1 MGITLGKSTLGRILK
16 SMGILSYI
24 VITLFL
30 IVFISYSIILKNL
43 LAGFGIAVL
52 FIFLLWIAF
61 LPLWIARVR
70 KHPHSLAIFL
80 INLLLGWTLLFWL
93 IALIWAFVGKEEK

>member
-1 MGITLGKSTLGRILK
+1 MGKFSYGRILGLL
-16 SMGILSYI
+16 GILSYI
-24 VITLFL
+24 VIAIFL
-30 IVFISYSIILKNL
+30 VTFIGYWIILENFWGGL
-43 LAGFGIAVL
+43 GAGILMVFC
-52 FIFLLWIAF
+52 LWIAF

-93 IALIWAFVGKEEK
+93 VALIWAFVGKEEK

>member
-1 MGITLGKSTLGRILK
+1 
-16 SMGILSYI
+16 MGILSYI
-24 VITLFL
+24 VIAIFL
-30 IVFISYSIILKNL
+30 IVTISYWIILESFWSGL
-43 LAGFGIAVL
+43 EIGILV
-52 FIFLLWIAF
+52 IFLLWIAF

-93 IALIWAFVGKEEK
+93 IALIWAFVGKEDK

>member
-1 MGITLGKSTLGRILK
+1 
-16 SMGILSYI
+16 MGILSYI
-24 VITLFL
+24 VIAIFL
-30 IVFISYSIILKNL
+30 IVTISYWIILESFWSGL
-43 LAGFGIAVL
+43 GIGILV
-52 FIFLLWIAF
+52 IFLLWIAF

-70 KHPHSLAIFL
+70 KHPHSLAIFF

>member
-1 MGITLGKSTLGRILK
+1 
-16 SMGILSYI
+16 MGILSYI
-24 VITLFL
+24 VIAIFL
-30 IVFISYSIILKNL
+30 IVTISYWIILESFWSGL
-43 LAGFGIAVL
+43 RIGILV
-52 FIFLLWIAF
+52 IFLLWIAF

>member
-1 MGITLGKSTLGRILK
+1 MGFNVGKFTYGRILGL
-16 SMGILSYI
+16 MGILSYI
-24 VITLFL
+24 VI
-30 IVFISYSIILKNL
+30 
-43 LAGFGIAVL
+43 A
-52 FIFLLWIAF
+52 IFLVTFIGYWVFLESFWWGLGAGILMVLCLWVAF

-93 IALIWAFVGKEEK
+93 VALIWAFVGKEEK

>member
-1 MGITLGKSTLGRILK
+1 
-16 SMGILSYI
+16 MGILSYI
-24 VITLFL
+24 VIAIFL
-30 IVFISYSIILKNL
+30 IVTISYWIILESFWCGL
-43 LAGFGIAVL
+43 GIGILV
-52 FIFLLWIAF
+52 IFLLWIAF

-70 KHPHSLAIFL
+70 KHTHSLAIFL

>member
-1 MGITLGKSTLGRILK
+1 
-16 SMGILSYI
+16 MGILSYI
-24 VITLFL
+24 VIALFL
-30 IVFISYSIILKNL
+30 LVSIGYSIIFENIF
-43 LAGFGIAVL
+43 AGFGIGLLFVL
-52 FIFLLWIAF
+52 CLWMAF

-93 IALIWAFVGKEEK
+93 VALIWAFVGKEDKQA